1 MQESRDLETKTK
13 IGFSKRLMRNFA
25 SGLILT
31 CIPNLVFAQ
40 SLIRDAE
47 IETVIRSYSD
57 PLFVAAGLSPK
68 DVKLGLVSDRSLNA
82 FVTDGQKMYLNTGLI
97 LEARTPNQLKGV
109 IAHETGHIAG
119 GHLARSSEAQ
129 RNAMVPAYVTIA
141 LGLLAIASGASDA
154 GAALLASSQ
163 QFALLSF
170 FTYTRVQEAS
180 ADQAALTY
188 LETTHQSG
196 QGLVTFF
203 EKFRYMEV
211 MAEARR
217 EPYFR
222 SHPLSSSRISAL
234 ESRISRSQYK
244 AAADSAED
252 IRNLQLI
259 QAKIQGFL
267 YTSEQ
272 TFFKYPP
279 SDRSIIARYARAIAF
294 YRAPDIEMA
303 TGLVRGLIDD
313 EPNNP
318 YFQELMGQIYFENDQ
333 STLALPYYQKSVEL
347 APDSALLRI
356 GYARTLINIAGAAN
370 YELAE
375 AELLTALRLE
385 EDNAFAWN
393 QLAVVADRTGKTG
406 LARLATAEEAFA
418 LGDMQRANRFAQVAR
433 RNFERSAPQWQRASD
448 IVTITDPLVARMI
461 RRGDASPR

>member
-1 MQESRDLETKTK
+1 MQKDPASRLLTKMTFAK
-13 IGFSKRLMRNFA
+13 QQRRRCVAGLMLA
-25 SGLILT
+25 LV
-31 CIPNLVFAQ
+31 PNVVLAQ

-47 IETVIRSYSD
+47 IEDVVRSYSD
-57 PLFVAAGLSPK
+57 PLFVAAGLNPD
-68 DVKLGLVSDRSLNA
+68 DVKLGLVSDKSLNA
-82 FVTDGQKMYLNTGLI
+82 FVTNGQRMYLNTGLI
-97 LEARTPNQLKGV
+97 LEAKTPNQLKGV

-119 GHLARSSEAQ
+119 GHLARSSEAE

-188 LETTHQSG
+188 LEDTNQSG
-196 QGLVTFF
+196 QGLVEFF

-222 SHPLSSSRISAL
+222 SHPLSTSRISAL
-234 ESRISRSQYK
+234 ETRIGRSNFK
-244 AAADSAED
+244 TAVDSPQD
-252 IRNLQLI
+252 IRNLQMI

-279 SDRSIIARYARAIAF
+279 SDRSIVARYARAIAF

-303 TGLVRGLIDD
+303 TGLVQGLIND

-333 STLALPYYQKSVEL
+333 SALALPYYQKSVEL
-347 APDSALLRI
+347 APDKALLRI
-356 GYARTLINIAGAAN
+356 GYARTLINLAGARN

-375 AELLTALRLE
+375 VELRNAIRLE
-385 EDNAFAWN
+385 SDNAFAWN
-393 QLAVVADRTGKTG
+393 QMAVVADRTGKTG

-448 IVTITDPLVARMI
+448 IVAITDPLVARMI
-461 RRGDASPR
+461 RRGQAEPR